1 MLPSIAAEHPINALA
16 LNRSPS
22 IPLLSTADR
31 SAPATAW
38 PLNLPV
44 NDVAFPSSFVPVTLS
59 HAPSVSSATSAST
72 YKVTVHRRRIHSRT
86 SFPEANRALDH
97 LHSSSPGIASST
109 PSVSPRSS
117 SDLPEVM
124 PSEVTRKT
132 IPVKPTA
139 IPKMHGQTRRSH
151 LPDSPSYPRQSLNGR
166 KEPPPSMLPR
176 RCSQRQSTA
185 QKPVHEVRAYPS
197 FPHHEEN
204 GKLT

>member
-1 MLPSIAAEHPINALA
+1 MMCSISAEHPINAVA

-31 SAPATAW
+31 SAPPTAW
-38 PLNLPV
+38 PSNLPV
-44 NDVAFPSSFVPVTLS
+44 NDVAFPLPLVPVTLS
-59 HAPSVSSATSAST
+59 HVPSVSSATSAST

-97 LHSSSPGIASST
+97 LHSSSPGITSST

-117 SDLPEVM
+117 SELPEVK
-124 PSEVTRKT
+124 PSELTRKT
-132 IPVKPTA
+132 IAVKPSA
-139 IPKMHGQTRRSH
+139 IPKMHSQTRGSH
-151 LPDSPSYPRQSLNGR
+151 GPDSSSYLRQSLNGR

-185 QKPVHEVRAYPS
+185 QKPVHEVRVDAAVIP
-197 FPHHEEN
+197 EIMGN
-204 GKLT
+204 